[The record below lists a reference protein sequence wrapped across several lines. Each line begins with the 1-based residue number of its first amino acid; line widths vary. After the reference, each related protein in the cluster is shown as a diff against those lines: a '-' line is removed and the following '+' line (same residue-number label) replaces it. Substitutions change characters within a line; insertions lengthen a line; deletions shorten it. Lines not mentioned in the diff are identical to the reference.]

1 MSEHEDKTSVAS
13 QIELQL
19 SAFTDGELTAAEAE
33 FLSRRISVEP
43 ELRKRLCQYYL
54 IGSVARGEQPVP
66 ATFAS
71 GLSGRLGE
79 DNGVAAPL
87 PQKTRF
93 ERSEWQRIVGGGA
106 IAAGVAM
113 LALFGLN
120 QSVEQANAPQVVES
134 GSGYTVPA
142 LNTDAAQPQISL
154 SEPQLVNYMLQHGQL
169 ATPLIVETE
178 ATALPQDDASATET
192 TCDTGA
198 TAPDADCEPA
208 AP

>member
-19 SAFTDGELTAAEAE
+19 SAFADGELTAAEAE

-71 GLSGRLGE
+71 GLSGRLG
-79 DNGVAAPL
+79 DGDVAAAPL
-87 PQKTRF
+87 PEKSRF
-93 ERSEWQRIVGGGA
+93 ERGEWQRMIGGGA

-120 QSVEQANAPQVVES
+120 QSVEQGNSPQIVDS
-134 GSGYTVPA
+134 DAGYTVPA
-142 LNTDAAQPQISL
+142 LNTDSAQPQISL
-154 SEPQLVNYMLQHGQL
+154 SEPQLVNYMLQHGQI
-169 ATPLIVETE
+169 ATPLIIETE
-178 ATALPQDDASATET
+178 STEAPVASDAGNDCIADGVTP
-192 TCDTGA
+192 A
-198 TAPDADCEPA
+198 ADCEPA